1 MDKNFFLNNFINQFE
16 EDNLDINFQ
25 TKFREL
31 DSWDSMTSLM
41 VISMLD
47 EIYSTIISSDDFEN
61 FKTVED
67 IYNHLKK

>member
-1 MDKNFFLNNFINQFE
+1 MN
-16 EDNLDINFQ
+16 

-47 EIYSTIISSDDFEN
+47 EEYNSIVSSEIFEN
-61 FKTVED
+61 FQTVED
-67 IYNHLKK
+67 IFKHINK

>member
-1 MDKNFFLNNFINQFE
+1 MDSNKFLKNFVNQFE
-16 EDNLDINFQ
+16 EEDLKITMN

-47 EIYSTIISSDDFEN
+47 EEYNSIVSSEIFEN
-61 FKTVED
+61 FEIVED
-67 IYNHLKK
+67 IFKHINK

>member
-1 MDKNFFLNNFINQFE
+1 MDSNKFLENFVNQFE
-16 EDNLDINFQ
+16 EEDLKITMN

-47 EIYSTIISSDDFEN
+47 EEYKSIVSSEIFEN
-61 FKTVED
+61 FQTVED
-67 IYNHLKK
+67 IFKHINK

>member
-1 MDKNFFLNNFINQFE
+1 MDKKIFLKNFINQFE
-16 EDNLDINFQ
+16 EDNLDINLQ

>member
-1 MDKNFFLNNFINQFE
+1 MDKKIFLKNFINQFE
-16 EDNLDINFQ
+16 EANLDINLQ

>member
-1 MDKNFFLNNFINQFE
+1 MDSNKFLENFVNQFE
-16 EDNLDINFQ
+16 EEDLKITMN

-47 EIYSTIISSDDFEN
+47 EEYNSIVSSEIFEN
-61 FKTVED
+61 FEIVED
-67 IYNHLKK
+67 IFKHINK

>member
-1 MDKNFFLNNFINQFE
+1 MDKKIFLKNFINQFE
-16 EDNLDINFQ
+16 EDNLDINLQ

-47 EIYSTIISSDDFEN
+47 ETYSTIISSDDFEN

>member
-47 EIYSTIISSDDFEN
+47 EIYSTVISSDDFEN

>member
-1 MDKNFFLNNFINQFE
+1 MDSNKFLKNFINQFE
-16 EDNLDINFQ
+16 EEDLKITMN

-47 EIYSTIISSDDFEN
+47 EEYNSIVSSEIFEN
-61 FKTVED
+61 FQTVED
-67 IYNHLKK
+67 IFKHINK